1 MMNKD
6 NSEPTYSSDELCT
19 LADVPKR
26 TLRYYIQQGLL
37 QKPIGETRSAR
48 YTSEHL
54 EHLLLIRKWVQ
65 AGVSLQ
71 AIKQLLEEP
80 DGSKPPIPEPAA
92 GDISVISKIHLA
104 PGLSLEVDAARVGLD
119 QTTLRRLAKTVLL
132 ELNKLQGE

>member
-1 MMNKD
+1 MQDHSKND
-6 NSEPTYSSDELCT
+6 YSSDEICT

-37 QKPIGETRSAR
+37 DKPIGETRSAR
-48 YTSEHL
+48 YTSKHL
-54 EHLLLIRKWVQ
+54 ENLLLIRKWVQ

-92 GDISVISKIHLA
+92 GDISVISKIHLT
-104 PGLSLEVDAARVGLD
+104 PGLCLEVDAARVGLD
-119 QTTLRRLAKTVLL
+119 QTTLRRLAKTILV

>member
-1 MMNKD
+1 MRDHSKND
-6 NSEPTYSSDELCT
+6 YSSNDICK

-37 QKPIGETRSAR
+37 DKPIGETRSAR
-48 YTSEHL
+48 YTAVHL
-54 EHLLLIRKWVQ
+54 ERLLLIRKWVQ

-104 PGLSLEVDAARVGLD
+104 PGLSLEVDAARVGID
-119 QTTLRRLAKTVLL
+119 QAALRQLAKTILV